1 MASQQ
6 QARPPVLVLVP
17 LAAEIDVTTC
27 EQVHDQLSTAL
38 ACGAPVVIADFTLT
52 TFCDCATLR
61 CLLAIQRQ
69 AAAGRTE
76 FRIAVPLASP
86 VRRIM
91 RMTGLDQQLRLYP
104 TVAHAAAAP
113 QVPAPRTPASPV
125 RGLS

>member
-1 MASQQ
+1 MTSQQ
-6 QARPPVLVLVP
+6 QARPPVLVP
-17 LAAEIDVTTC
+17 LAAEIDMTTC

-69 AAAGRTE
+69 AAGRTE

-91 RMTGLDQQLRLYP
+91 RMTGLDQQFRLYP
-104 TVAHAAAAP
+104 TAAYAAAAP
-113 QVPAPRTPASPV
+113 QVPAPRIPASPV